1 MYTKNHDQLDT
12 SHENKSSTHRDHDR
26 FVKEVWAINYF
37 RIQLIIKIL
46 IAIFAAL
53 LLFDIAFDKYPVLF
67 SIHLSAIGCSLLYW
81 GMTALAK
88 KRGFNDSIYWQMAF
102 VLSYCFL
109 MVTAFGFTA
118 LFYYIKDLII
128 YLLPVFAVGLFIL
141 LSPKHSFIFFAT
153 THSIFVLTSIFGTTD
168 TYIMLKNIVNSTIAV
183 ILVLVF
189 MRLTFQMKQHE
200 FEQRIIIEERT
211 AELETINQRLHEL
224 ATTDELTDLPN
235 RRVFIQSLEQEM
247 ERAHRHRRREHARGA
262 GRRRCRSELERT
274 AVGRCRRG
282 PDRLPHAWY
291 VQPVTGGCTP
301 GCATVRSSDLDR
313 HHEGLR

>member
-128 YLLPVFAVGLFIL
+128 YLLPALRGIV
-141 LSPKHSFIFFAT
+141 SPIKPS
-153 THSIFVLTSIFGTTD
+153 THSYFSLQLIRFF
-168 TYIMLKNIVNSTIAV
+168 STP
-183 ILVLVF
+183 F
-189 MRLTFQMKQHE
+189 W
-200 FEQRIIIEERT
+200 
-211 AELETINQRLHEL
+211 N
-224 ATTDELTDLPN
+224 
-235 RRVFIQSLEQEM
+235 
-247 ERAHRHRRREHARGA
+247 HRYY
-262 GRRRCRSELERT
+262 L
-274 AVGRCRRG
+274 
-282 PDRLPHAWY
+282 W
-291 VQPVTGGCTP
+291 
-301 GCATVRSSDLDR
+301 
-313 HHEGLR
+313 